1 MEVHYMNV
9 YVCESS
15 LKATHLIII
24 EHVNTFMTLFFNS
37 FIFSLSVFLGAWSK
51 QFKKYVL
58 LYLEKGQS
66 CTCRV

>member
-51 QFKKYVL
+51 QFKKICVAVFRKRTE
-58 LYLEKGQS
+58 LYM
-66 CTCRV
+66 